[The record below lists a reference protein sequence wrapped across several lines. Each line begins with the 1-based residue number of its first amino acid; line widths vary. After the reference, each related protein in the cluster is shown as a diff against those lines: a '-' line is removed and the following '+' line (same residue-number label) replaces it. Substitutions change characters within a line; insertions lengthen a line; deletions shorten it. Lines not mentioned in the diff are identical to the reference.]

1 MDDAKTMTYEEKAAR
16 LDEVVTCLESR
27 ETPIDNLVDFVKEGT
42 QLIHEMS
49 ETLKQIEDKVAD
61 GIKELEDSQ
70 DLPEPK

>member
-1 MDDAKTMTYEEKAAR
+1 MDDAKTMTYEEKAVR

-27 ETPIDNLVDFVKEGT
+27 ETPINDLVDHVKEGT

-61 GIKELEDSQ
+61 AIEKFK
-70 DLPEPK
+70 DLPDDD